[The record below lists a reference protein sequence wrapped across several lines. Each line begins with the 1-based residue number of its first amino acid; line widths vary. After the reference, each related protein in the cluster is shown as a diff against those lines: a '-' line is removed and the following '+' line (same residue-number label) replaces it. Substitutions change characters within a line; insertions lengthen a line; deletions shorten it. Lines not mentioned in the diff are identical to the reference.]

1 MDGERRMTSCSCVRA
16 SGGTVNDRARP
27 LSGRRA
33 KVGLES
39 GTEVTMS
46 IALLPV
52 FLISTLAHAAPVVG
66 GSNAPEGLWDDC
78 AAVYF
83 GNQVGCT
90 GTLIAPNLV
99 LTAAHCI
106 GGISKVKLATNNY
119 NQPGEEI
126 RVIREIA
133 HPQHWSNYDVGV
145 LVLERDAVTE
155 PRPIAQGCILDQYLY
170 DGADVAIVGYG
181 AIDYWGNQYTPYL
194 QEAYTTVADAD
205 CSDISSGC
213 YSAISPGGELGAGGS
228 GVDSCYGDSGG
239 PLYLITDRGNFLV
252 GVTSRAYSYVSVP
265 CRDGGIY
272 VRPDAVL
279 DWIEGQT
286 GVSIPITTCNEPP
299 APTVKRIQVEAGR
312 SEIVQIQP
320 NDPDDDTHSYQVL
333 EQPEHGKL
341 QANGKGKLKLTADR
355 GDDAV
360 GPDWALVEVSDGEN
374 AVELEVDIEVLER
387 SCGCTALPRGQAA
400 GGLLGLLALLAAAV
414 RRERR

>member
-1 MDGERRMTSCSCVRA
+1 MSAVLL
-16 SGGTVNDRARP
+16 P
-27 LSGRRA
+27 L
-33 KVGLES
+33 
-39 GTEVTMS
+39 
-46 IALLPV
+46 ALL
-52 FLISTLAHAAPVVG
+52 STLATAAPVVG

-83 GNQVGCT
+83 GNSVGCT
-90 GTLIAPNLV
+90 GTLIAPNVV
-99 LTAAHCI
+99 LTASHCI
-106 GGISKVKLATNNY
+106 GGISKVKLGTTNY
-119 NQPGEEI
+119 NSGGEEI
-126 RVIREIA
+126 RVIREIG

-145 LVLERDAVTE
+145 LVLERDATTVE

-194 QEAYTTVADAD
+194 QEAYTTVADHD

-252 GVTSRAYSYVSVP
+252 GVTSRAYNYVSVP

-272 VRPDAVL
+272 VRADAVI

-286 GVSIPITTCNEPP
+286 GVSIPMTTCNEPP
-299 APTVKRIQVEAGR
+299 VPTVKRIQVEAGR
-312 SEIVQIQP
+312 SEIVRIQP

-341 QANGKGKLKLTADR
+341 QANGKGKLKMSADR
-355 GDDAV
+355 GDEAL

-374 AVELEVDIEVLER
+374 TVELEVDIEIIER
-387 SCGCTALPRGQAA
+387 SCGCASGGRSGAA
-400 GGLLGLLALLAAAV
+400 GGLLGLLALAGAMV
-414 RRERR
+414 RRKKR